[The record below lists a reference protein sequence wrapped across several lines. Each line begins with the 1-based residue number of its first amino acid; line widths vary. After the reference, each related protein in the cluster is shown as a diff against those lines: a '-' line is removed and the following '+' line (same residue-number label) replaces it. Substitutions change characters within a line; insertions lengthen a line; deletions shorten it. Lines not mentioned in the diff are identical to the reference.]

1 MWLKVVSKAHVNI
14 LIGKPPSLRV
24 ITTMAVSKAERKY
37 NISTDESSGSGCY
50 WVPIGIR

>member
-24 ITTMAVSKAERKY
+24 ITTMAVSKAKRKY
-37 NISTDESSGSGCY
+37 NTSVDGYSGHG
-50 WVPIGIR
+50 

>member
-24 ITTMAVSKAERKY
+24 ITTTAVGKAERKY
-37 NISTDESSGSGCY
+37 NISTDGYSGHVCY
-50 WVPIGIR
+50 WFPLV